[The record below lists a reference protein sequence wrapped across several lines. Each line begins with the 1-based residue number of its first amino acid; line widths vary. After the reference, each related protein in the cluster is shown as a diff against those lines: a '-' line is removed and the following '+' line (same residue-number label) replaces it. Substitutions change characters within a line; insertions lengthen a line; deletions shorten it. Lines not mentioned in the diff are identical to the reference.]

1 MKRLLLLFNLLSLL
15 LYAKDVDLTPQMSL
29 QPHSL
34 SQEQWFYDVKAPT
47 SCSIK
52 NQNDYV
58 YKALHDSYLWREGV
72 PFLDSTD
79 IYSSPEELL
88 SSLKNQN
95 DFFSHIVD
103 LKKANGFFGNGK
115 FYNFG
120 FVPFLIQL
128 KTGKEA
134 LAVVFVYPN
143 SPAQKAGLKRGDI
156 ITKIDNIRTSASNLK
171 RIKKRLK
178 THKKITFTFWDD
190 GKRYKKRVVKYSYA
204 VHTISH
210 VKIYH
215 IENKKV
221 GYMVLSD
228 FISSER
234 DEIDRLFGKFKL
246 AKVDELII
254 DLRYNG
260 GGDTIIAD
268 HLASLIGGTNL
279 SNKVSTNYLFNA
291 KYSNLNYTSYF
302 DDFNRNQLN
311 LNRLIVITSKRT
323 CSASEQLIKNLRASG
338 NNMEVIQIGQQTCGK
353 PYAYNSL
360 GLFCNKALFLINTK
374 AQNSDNEMI
383 SPNGIYPTCV
393 VEDNIYKNFGDRSEN
408 SLKEALYYVINNQ
421 CSAQMI
427 ENSYRVLDT
436 NSNYFEE

>member
-1 MKRLLLLFNLLSLL
+1 MKRLLLLLNFFSIL
-15 LYAKDVDLTPQMSL
+15 LYSTDIKPTPQMSL

-34 SQEQWFYDVKAPT
+34 SQEQWFYNVKAPT

-58 YKALHDSYLWREGV
+58 YKALHDSYLWRESV

-79 IYSSPEELL
+79 IYDSPEELL
-88 SSLKNQN
+88 SSLKNEN
-95 DFFSHIVD
+95 DFFSNIID

-120 FVPFLIQL
+120 FIPFLIQL
-128 KTGKEA
+128 KNGKEA

-156 ITKIDNIRTSASNLK
+156 ITKIDNLRTSASNLK
-171 RIKKRLK
+171 RIKRKLKKDKR
-178 THKKITFTFWDD
+178 ITFTFWTK
-190 GKRYKKRVVKYSYA
+190 GKRYKKRIIKYAYS
-204 VHTISH
+204 VHTISN

-215 IENKKV
+215 IKNKKV

-234 DEIDRLFGKFKL
+234 DEIDHLFGKFKS

-260 GGDTIIAD
+260 GGDTTIAD
-268 HLASLIGGTNL
+268 HIASLIGGTNL
-279 SNKVSTNYLFNA
+279 SNKVSTNYIFTP

-302 DDFNRNQLN
+302 EDFNRNQLN
-311 LNRLIVITSKRT
+311 LNRLIVITSERT
-323 CSASEQLIKNLRASG
+323 CSASEQLIKNLRASS

-353 PYAYNSL
+353 PYAYNSV
-360 GLFCNKALFLINTK
+360 GLFCNKALFLLNTK

-383 SPNGIYPTCV
+383 SRNGLSPTCLV
-393 VEDNIYKNFGDRSEN
+393 ADNIYKNFGDREEN
-408 SLKEALYYVINNQ
+408 SLKEALHYVINNQ
-421 CSAQMI
+421 CSTQI
-427 ENSYRVLDT
+427 IKNSYMVLDT
-436 NSNYFEE
+436 NRE